1 MGGLD
6 CHSCQILCSGARLWD
21 EEHIVSPD
29 EVVEASEWHP
39 SLFRCSSLRA
49 VSFCRLNRAVGKS
62 VAVARKIVRSA
73 GELTFID
80 RGPGCGTYILAIK
93 L

>member
-21 EEHIVSPD
+21 EEHIVSLD
-29 EVVEASEWHP
+29 EVVEAFEWHP

-49 VSFCRLNRAVGKS
+49 VSFCRLNRAVKS

-73 GELTFID
+73 GELAFID
-80 RGPGCGTYILAIK
+80 RVPGFGTYILAK
-93 L
+93 KV